1 MTVCY
6 VFIWTEPLH
15 LVTGYH
21 QPIHSLAKIKSSNY
35 SLTNQGCFGFF
46 FFQKVLNSINS
57 SLTRNGKGLI
67 SRIIVLLLQFVVFK
81 FSCWL
86 DWKFYD
92 IAYENSLIQLWS
104 CGVVLSC
111 HGYLVYFIRQKIWP
125 FSLKWRNLKN
135 KFQYTFPHTHWF
147 YNNSKLLIPEHCFK
161 VNNCVHTYTYCLA
174 WVFNLHL
181 FWLQSNNK
189 LRDIIIIWSLF
200 KKMGIIQNRDIF

>member
-1 MTVCY
+1 MFSWIPSKISSKIAAKDFMANLLTSISSSDPTIKLLALPISSTCQDLMAVCY

-67 SRIIVLLLQFVVFK
+67 SRIIVLLLQFAVFK

-92 IAYENSLIQLWS
+92 IAYETSLTEPMLWS
-104 CGVVLSC
+104 GIVLQDRTALPC
-111 HGYLVYFIRQKIWP
+111 R
-125 FSLKWRNLKN
+125 
-135 KFQYTFPHTHWF
+135 
-147 YNNSKLLIPEHCFK
+147 E
-161 VNNCVHTYTYCLA
+161 
-174 WVFNLHL
+174 
-181 FWLQSNNK
+181 
-189 LRDIIIIWSLF
+189 
-200 KKMGIIQNRDIF
+200 QN

>member
-1 MTVCY
+1 MVVSLNFFKNHLKFSSKRLHSKLIPLHLHPIPTSTRFICYTCQDLMTVCY

-67 SRIIVLLLQFVVFK
+67 SRIIVLLLQFAVFK

-86 DWKFYD
+86 DWKFCD
-92 IAYENSLIQLWS
+92 IAYETSLIQLWS
-104 CGVVLSC
+104 CIAVLSC
-111 HGYLVYFIRQKIWP
+111 YIG
-125 FSLKWRNLKN
+125 
-135 KFQYTFPHTHWF
+135 
-147 YNNSKLLIPEHCFK
+147 LLCRLD
-161 VNNCVHTYTYCLA
+161 N
-174 WVFNLHL
+174 
-181 FWLQSNNK
+181 
-189 LRDIIIIWSLF
+189 
-200 KKMGIIQNRDIF
+200 

>member
-67 SRIIVLLLQFVVFK
+67 SRIIVLLPQFAVFK
-81 FSCWL
+81 CSCWL

-92 IAYENSLIQLWS
+92 IAYQTSLMQKPSCLWPELYCS
-104 CGVVLSC
+104 
-111 HGYLVYFIRQKIWP
+111 YLLQAATEM
-125 FSLKWRNLKN
+125 LKYK
-135 KFQYTFPHTHWF
+135 
-147 YNNSKLLIPEHCFK
+147 SKWYYRTYLIPVLIAIMEI
-161 VNNCVHTYTYCLA
+161 N
-174 WVFNLHL
+174 
-181 FWLQSNNK
+181 
-189 LRDIIIIWSLF
+189 
-200 KKMGIIQNRDIF
+200 

>member
-1 MTVCY
+1 MEVKIKNIDASLNSFKNYSKFSSEGFYGKLTALHFYPLTPTIRFLAPLLSYTCQDLMTVCY

-67 SRIIVLLLQFVVFK
+67 SRIIVLLLQFAVFK

-92 IAYENSLIQLWS
+92 IAYETSLIQLW
-104 CGVVLSC
+104 CCVAALSHQGC
-111 HGYLVYFIRQKIWP
+111 TALLCRKDYWFV
-125 FSLKWRNLKN
+125 SLK
-135 KFQYTFPHTHWF
+135 
-147 YNNSKLLIPEHCFK
+147 
-161 VNNCVHTYTYCLA
+161 
-174 WVFNLHL
+174 
-181 FWLQSNNK
+181 
-189 LRDIIIIWSLF
+189 
-200 KKMGIIQNRDIF
+200 

>member
-1 MTVCY
+1 MFSWIPSKIVAKDFMANLLTFISVFSPHHWIVSTAISSTCRDLMAVCY

-67 SRIIVLLLQFVVFK
+67 SRIIVLLLQFAVFK

-92 IAYENSLIQLWS
+92 IAYETSLTEPTLWS
-104 CGVVLSC
+104 CIVL
-111 HGYLVYFIRQKIWP
+111 HD
-125 FSLKWRNLKN
+125 
-135 KFQYTFPHTHWF
+135 HTG
-147 YNNSKLLIPEHCFK
+147 LLCRKE
-161 VNNCVHTYTYCLA
+161 N
-174 WVFNLHL
+174 
-181 FWLQSNNK
+181 
-189 LRDIIIIWSLF
+189 
-200 KKMGIIQNRDIF
+200 

>member
-1 MTVCY
+1 MGTTVSPHPFPNVKKDYGSSSQLLKESPQNFSQKISWHYYQILALLICYTCQDLMTVCY

-67 SRIIVLLLQFVVFK
+67 SRIIVLLLQFAVFK

-92 IAYENSLIQLWS
+92 IAYETSLIQLWS
-104 CGVVLSC
+104 CVAVLSC
-111 HGYLVYFIRQKIWP
+111 LGYIG
-125 FSLKWRNLKN
+125 
-135 KFQYTFPHTHWF
+135 
-147 YNNSKLLIPEHCFK
+147 LLCGIDCF
-161 VNNCVHTYTYCLA
+161 L
-174 WVFNLHL
+174 
-181 FWLQSNNK
+181 
-189 LRDIIIIWSLF
+189 
-200 KKMGIIQNRDIF
+200 

>member
-1 MTVCY
+1 MIAHSSFVFRSENMEIIKQQRQISPIPPLCEKKKKKEDVSFKYFLRISLNFSENTSGQTYSLPFSSHLQHHQIWALLVCYTCQDLMTVCY

-67 SRIIVLLLQFVVFK
+67 SRIIVLLLQFAVFK

-92 IAYENSLIQLWS
+92 TAYETCLIQL
-104 CGVVLSC
+104 
-111 HGYLVYFIRQKIWP
+111 
-125 FSLKWRNLKN
+125 
-135 KFQYTFPHTHWF
+135 
-147 YNNSKLLIPEHCFK
+147 
-161 VNNCVHTYTYCLA
+161 
-174 WVFNLHL
+174 
-181 FWLQSNNK
+181 
-189 LRDIIIIWSLF
+189 
-200 KKMGIIQNRDIF
+200 

>member
-1 MTVCY
+1 MEVSSKFLLRISSNFPENMSWQTYSLPPLYLHHHHHRHYHHQIWALLICSTCQDLMTVCY

-67 SRIIVLLLQFVVFK
+67 SRIIVLLLQFAVFK

-92 IAYENSLIQLWS
+92 IAYETSLIQLLS
-104 CGVVLSC
+104 SVSVLSC
-111 HGYLVYFIRQKIWP
+111 QDYNGHLLWKADNRLL
-125 FSLKWRNLKN
+125 SLK
-135 KFQYTFPHTHWF
+135 
-147 YNNSKLLIPEHCFK
+147 
-161 VNNCVHTYTYCLA
+161 
-174 WVFNLHL
+174 
-181 FWLQSNNK
+181 
-189 LRDIIIIWSLF
+189 
-200 KKMGIIQNRDIF
+200 

>member
-1 MTVCY
+1 MGTTVSPYPFPNVKKKKEVPLNYFKNHLKISHKRLHGKHFLLFPSYPHYYQILARLICYTCQDLMTVCY

-67 SRIIVLLLQFVVFK
+67 SRIIVLLLQFAVFK

-92 IAYENSLIQLWS
+92 TAYETSLIQLWS
-104 CGVVLSC
+104 CVAVLSC
-111 HGYLVYFIRQKIWP
+111 LGY
-125 FSLKWRNLKN
+125 
-135 KFQYTFPHTHWF
+135 TG
-147 YNNSKLLIPEHCFK
+147 LLCGIDCF
-161 VNNCVHTYTYCLA
+161 L
-174 WVFNLHL
+174 
-181 FWLQSNNK
+181 
-189 LRDIIIIWSLF
+189 
-200 KKMGIIQNRDIF
+200 

>member
-1 MTVCY
+1 MTMLDLSLLVHKTRNYSNKIKDSTTHPQSGGIQIFFLSSFKDQLKNSSERLSGEVADLHFHPITPTTRFLALPISYTCQDLMTVCY

-67 SRIIVLLLQFVVFK
+67 SRIIVLLLQFAVFK

-92 IAYENSLIQLWS
+92 IAYETSLTQLMLCS
-104 CGVVLSC
+104 CIVLPC
-111 HGYLVYFIRQKIWP
+111 PHWP
-125 FSLKWRNLKN
+125 TL
-135 KFQYTFPHTHWF
+135 
-147 YNNSKLLIPEHCFK
+147 
-161 VNNCVHTYTYCLA
+161 
-174 WVFNLHL
+174 
-181 FWLQSNNK
+181 
-189 LRDIIIIWSLF
+189 
-200 KKMGIIQNRDIF
+200 

>member
-1 MTVCY
+1 MTACY

-67 SRIIVLLLQFVVFK
+67 SRIIVLLLQFAVFK

-92 IAYENSLIQLWS
+92 IASETSLTQPMLCGYMVLPWPYWS
-104 CGVVLSC
+104 TLEGRLPSVFKIRIFKLGFSALS
-111 HGYLVYFIRQKIWP
+111 HID
-125 FSLKWRNLKN
+125 
-135 KFQYTFPHTHWF
+135 
-147 YNNSKLLIPEHCFK
+147 CF
-161 VNNCVHTYTYCLA
+161 
-174 WVFNLHL
+174 
-181 FWLQSNNK
+181 
-189 LRDIIIIWSLF
+189 
-200 KKMGIIQNRDIF
+200 

>member
-1 MTVCY
+1 MFFSEFLQKLAQIFQRKTLWQTCWPPCPSYPPTVRFLALSVSYTCQDLMTVCY

-57 SLTRNGKGLI
+57 SLTRDGKGLI
-67 SRIIVLLLQFVVFK
+67 SRIIVLLLQFAVFK

-92 IAYENSLIQLWS
+92 IAYET
-104 CGVVLSC
+104 
-111 HGYLVYFIRQKIWP
+111 
-125 FSLKWRNLKN
+125 SLKQLMLCG
-135 KFQYTFPHTHWF
+135 YIVLPCP
-147 YNNSKLLIPEHCFK
+147 Y
-161 VNNCVHTYTYCLA
+161 
-174 WVFNLHL
+174 
-181 FWLQSNNK
+181 
-189 LRDIIIIWSLF
+189 WSTL
-200 KKMGIIQNRDIF
+200 

>member
-1 MTVCY
+1 MAVCY

-67 SRIIVLLLQFVVFK
+67 SRIIVLLLQFAVFK

-92 IAYENSLIQLWS
+92 IAYETSLTEPTLWS
-104 CGVVLSC
+104 CIVLHDRSGLLC
-111 HGYLVYFIRQKIWP
+111 RKESVKIRPSKVRLHC
-125 FSLKWRNLKN
+125 S
-135 KFQYTFPHTHWF
+135 FPHALDLTT
-147 YNNSKLLIPEHCFK
+147 KG
-161 VNNCVHTYTYCLA
+161 A
-174 WVFNLHL
+174 WRTDSGAL
-181 FWLQSNNK
+181 F
-189 LRDIIIIWSLF
+189 
-200 KKMGIIQNRDIF
+200 